1 MEFQRLFELGECPIM
16 FSGGECGMVIR
27 WDDICNEI
35 GIQIPDDDNI
45 RWVHTSKVTDC
56 GNGALLVSEPT
67 GCPFCGEQVTLAINS
82 LEVTRATVS
91 KMRALSR

>member
-1 MEFQRLFELGECPIM
+1 M

-67 GCPFCGEQVTLAINS
+67 GCPFCGEQVTLAVRQFGGNTCNGLENANFAMSARRCTPCSTS
-82 LEVTRATVS
+82 LE
-91 KMRALSR
+91 